1 MKRWIVLIAIA
12 LLVVAGVSAQD
23 LDGLGRDFER
33 MIDEIGAEL
42 LPDLEQSAIWGQYPG
57 VASYADQTNFFM
69 SISLGTLLTDGLIGF
84 VDETEFEVLNVSNLL
99 QEIVEQSGSA
109 AAGNLVDGLKTFFPV
124 PVARLALGFTLPR
137 DVEAMIEFGG
147 FPGFITGWIGGAA
160 GLDSLELGMYHAGA
174 KVRKGLLADSGP
186 FPAISLGGGYA
197 FTGFNFAYD
206 LATIGEKD
214 NGYGQ
219 VSVGLGELNVQ
230 GLLNVASQVHT
241 FGVDLQASKALGF
254 FVPFVGV
261 SPYYHFASFGGG
273 VGTDETFEAYVD
285 YLDGGTPED
294 ITYTG
299 DAPSTAWV
307 DHDLS
312 FVVFGGFDMVFGDF
326 VIQVNSSWSVAKG
339 SPGVSLN
346 ARWQ

>member
-1 MKRWIVLIAIA
+1 MNRWIVLIAIV

-23 LDGLGRDFER
+23 LDGLGRDFEH

-57 VASYADQTNFFM
+57 VASYAAESNFFM
-69 SISLGTLLTDGLIGF
+69 SLSLGALLTDGLIGF

-99 QEIVEQSGSA
+99 QEIVEESGSTTA
-109 AAGNLVDGLKTFFPV
+109 ANLVDGLKGFFPV

-137 DVEAMIEFGG
+137 EVEAMVEVGG
-147 FPGFITGWIGGAA
+147 FPGFITGWIGGLA

-174 KVRKGLLADSGP
+174 KVRKGLLADVGP

-197 FTGFNFAYD
+197 FTGFTFGYD
-206 LATIGEKD
+206 LATIGDKD
-214 NGYGQ
+214 NEYGQ

-230 GLLNVASQVHT
+230 GVLDVRSRIHT
-241 FGVDLQASKALGF
+241 FGLDLQASKAFGF
-254 FVPFVGV
+254 FVPFIGV
-261 SPYYHFASFGGG
+261 SPYYHFASFSGG
-273 VGTDETFEAYVD
+273 VGTDETFSAYVD
-285 YLDGGTPED
+285 YLDGGDPD
-294 ITYTG
+294 DVTYTG

-312 FVVFGGFDMVFGDF
+312 FVLFGGFDMVFGDF
-326 VIQVNSSWSVAKG
+326 VLQANSSWSVAKG
-339 SPGVSLN
+339 SPGVSLT